1 MGLYSPESE
10 KSQLNMNYIGKDD
23 SQSIFRRLNQN
34 LKASNNNNDSNKN
47 GLNMS
52 DYSNNSPYGR
62 SYDVR
67 INQNSQNS
75 GNGCFSGSIDS
86 LVDEHIIPSPPLSP
100 KLESKISHNG
110 SPRMASSVLVGSTP
124 KGAGENVL
132 FVKPVWPN
140 GLSRKRYRYATYG
153 FLSQYKIF
161 SNLAQPY
168 SKNIIN
174 RYNNLAYNARHKYSK
189 YNDDMTPPPLPSSSS
204 RLPSPLASPNLNR
217 QARYNM
223 RKQALYNNNLGKFE
237 SDTEWIPRKR
247 KVYSP
252 QRRTMTTSP
261 HRAKKFSPS
270 ASTPHTN
277 IASIEAIHDAPQYI
291 PNVSWKKLPD
301 YSPPLSTLP
310 TDSNKSLKIEWK
322 GSPMDLS
329 TDPLRNELHPAEL
342 VLAQTLRLPCD
353 LYLDSKRRLFLEKVY
368 RLKKGLPFRRT
379 DAQKACRIDVNKAS
393 RLFQAFEKV
402 GWLQD
407 SNFTKY
413 L

>member
-1 MGLYSPESE
+1 MGLCSPESE
-10 KSQLNMNYIGKDD
+10 KSQLNMDYTSKNG
-23 SQSIFRRLNQN
+23 SQSIFKHLNRH
-34 LKASNNNNDSNKN
+34 LKLNNNNNNDNNNLN
-47 GLNMS
+47 GANMS
-52 DYSNNSPYGR
+52 SYSNHSPYDP
-62 SYDVR
+62 SYDAR
-67 INQNSQNS
+67 INQNPQNS
-75 GNGCFSGSIDS
+75 GTGCFSGSIDS
-86 LVDEHIIPSPPLSP
+86 LMDEHIIPSPPLSP
-100 KLESKISHNG
+100 KEESDFQHD
-110 SPRMASSVLVGSTP
+110 ASSHISSSALVGATP
-124 KGAGENVL
+124 KGPVENVL
-132 FVKPVWPN
+132 TVKPAWPN
-140 GLSRKRYRYATYG
+140 GLTRKRYRYATYG

-174 RYNNLAYNARHKYSK
+174 RYNNLAYNNRYKYSK
-189 YNDDMTPPPLPSSSS
+189 YNDELTPSSS

-217 QARYNM
+217 QSRYNM
-223 RKQALYNNNLGKFE
+223 RKQVLYNSNLGKFE
-237 SDTEWIPRKR
+237 SDTEWISRER

-270 ASTPHTN
+270 ASAPHTN
-277 IASIEAIHDAPQYI
+277 IASMEAIHEAPQYV
-291 PNVSWKKLPD
+291 PNISWKKLSD
-301 YSPPLSTLP
+301 FSPPLSTLP
-310 TDSNKSLKIEWK
+310 PDTNKSLKIEWK

-329 TDPLRNELHPAEL
+329 ADPLRDELHPAEL

-353 LYLDSKRRLFLEKVY
+353 LYLDSKKRLFLEKVY
-368 RLKKGLPFRRT
+368 RLRKGLPFRRT

-402 GWLQD
+402 GWLRD

>member
-10 KSQLNMNYIGKDD
+10 KSQLNMNYNPKDN

-34 LKASNNNNDSNKN
+34 LKVNNNSNDNDRS
-47 GLNMS
+47 GMNMS
-52 DYSNNSPYGR
+52 DFSNASPYGR
-62 SYDVR
+62 SYNVR
-67 INQNSQNS
+67 INQNSQNN

-100 KLESKISHNG
+100 KPESELHHNG
-110 SPRMASSVLVGSTP
+110 ISQISSSALVESTP
-124 KGAGENVL
+124 KGLVEDVL
-132 FVKPVWPN
+132 FVKPAWPN

-161 SNLAQPY
+161 SNLVQPY

-174 RYNNLAYNARHKYSK
+174 RYNNLAYNARQKYSK
-189 YNDDMTPPPLPSSSS
+189 FNDEMTPSSS
-204 RLPSPLASPNLNR
+204 RLPSPIASPNLNR
-217 QARYNM
+217 QARYDM
-223 RKQALYNNNLGKFE
+223 RKQAFYNNNLEKFE

-261 HRAKKFSPS
+261 HRVKKFSPS
-270 ASTPHTN
+270 ASAPHTN
-277 IASIEAIHDAPQYI
+277 IASIEAIHEAPQYI

-301 YSPPLSTLP
+301 LSPSLTTLP
-310 TDSNKSLKIEWK
+310 ADSNKSLKIEWK

-329 TDPLRNELHPAEL
+329 ADPLRDELHPAEL
-342 VLAQTLRLPCD
+342 MLAQTLRLPCD

-368 RLKKGLPFRRT
+368 RLRKGLPFRRT

-393 RLFQAFEKV
+393 RLFQASFRES
-402 GWLQD
+402 WLATG
-407 SNFTKY
+407 FKFY
-413 L
+413 

>member
-10 KSQLNMNYIGKDD
+10 KSQLNMDYIPKND
-23 SQSIFRRLNQN
+23 SQSIFKSLNQN
-34 LKASNNNNDSNKN
+34 VKLNDNNSNNNRSH
-47 GLNMS
+47 LNMS
-52 DYSNNSPYGR
+52 DYGNSSPYGR
-62 SYDVR
+62 SYDAR
-67 INQNSQNS
+67 INQNPQSN
-75 GNGCFSGSIDS
+75 GNGRFSGSIDS

-100 KLESKISHNG
+100 KLESKFQQHDESSHVS
-110 SPRMASSVLVGSTP
+110 SPALVGAAP
-124 KGAGENVL
+124 KGPAENVL
-132 FVKPVWPN
+132 FVRPAWPN
-140 GLSRKRYRYATYG
+140 GLTRKRYRYATYG

-161 SNLAQPY
+161 SNLAHPY

-174 RYNNLAYNARHKYSK
+174 RYNNLAYNARHKYFR
-189 YNDDMTPPPLPSSSS
+189 YDDEVTPSSS

-217 QARYNM
+217 QSRYNM
-223 RKQALYNNNLGKFE
+223 RKQVFFNNNLSKFE
-237 SDTEWIPRKR
+237 SDTEWMPRKR

-261 HRAKKFSPS
+261 HRSKKFSPS
-270 ASTPHTN
+270 ASAPHTN
-277 IASIEAIHDAPQYI
+277 IASIEAIHEAPQYI

-301 YSPPLSTLP
+301 FSPSLSTLP
-310 TDSNKSLKIEWK
+310 ADTNKSLKIEWK

-329 TDPLRNELHPAEL
+329 LDPLKNELHPAEL
-342 VLAQTLRLPCD
+342 ILAQTLRLPCD

-368 RLKKGLPFRRT
+368 RLRKGLPFRRT

-402 GWLQD
+402 GWLRD